1 MLAAVAVLAATSGF
15 AVPPGNW
22 TNLQATMSDR
32 SVVLTWDA
40 LTSGD
45 QDKGNN
51 VCRRSPDSGGVWA
64 AHNSRST
71 QTTYTFRSLTR
82 GQTYRFRV
90 KACKPRDAP

>member
-1 MLAAVAVLAATSGF
+1 MPVLAATSGL

-22 TNLQATMSDR
+22 INLQATMSGR
-32 SVVLTWDA
+32 SVVLTGTA

-51 VCRRSPDSGGVWA
+51 VYRRSPDSGGVWA

-71 QTTYTFRSLTR
+71 QTT
-82 GQTYRFRV
+82 
-90 KACKPRDAP
+90 